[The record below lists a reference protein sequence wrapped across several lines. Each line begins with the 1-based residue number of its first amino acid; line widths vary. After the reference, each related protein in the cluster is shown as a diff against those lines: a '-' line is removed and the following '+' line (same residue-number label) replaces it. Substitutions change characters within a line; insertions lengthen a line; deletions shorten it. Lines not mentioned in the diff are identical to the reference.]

1 MEEER
6 TDMSESQ
13 NKDAPMTEMT
23 RGHHNQLLRFVPGL
37 KALGS
42 YDRTW
47 FRKDL
52 VAGISVAAVALPIAI
67 AYSQLA
73 GVPPVYGL
81 YASLLPLVA
90 YALFGTSR
98 QLILAPDAATCAIV
112 AAVVL
117 PLAGQDMVR
126 YLSLTAALAM
136 IAGVFCIVAGL
147 ARLGFLTNFLARP
160 ILTGYLNGIA
170 ICIITGQLGTLFGF
184 KLKPEGFFRLLWE
197 FISKLGETHAP
208 TLAVGA
214 TTLALL
220 VVLARLAPKVP
231 GPLVAVVFGIA
242 GSVVFGLSGHGLK
255 LLGAIPAGLPAFAI
269 PAITVRDWESLLLGA
284 AGLALISYNSTM
296 VTARGFAAKNR
307 YDIDSNQEFIAL
319 GMANIGAGVLQ
330 GFAIAGADSRT
341 AVNDSVGGKSQVT
354 GLVAAGA
361 LVLTL
366 MFFTGPLGWLPM
378 AVLSA
383 VLIKAAMGLFDLK
396 GLLNLRRVSPQE
408 FRLCIITLLGVITVG
423 VLPGVVVA
431 IGVAIVQ
438 LMIRTS
444 MPHDAVL
451 GRIPG
456 TGMYRDIATNPEV
469 ETFPGLVIYR
479 FDASLVFFNADH
491 FKARVKTVIQQASK
505 PVRYLL
511 LDAGTMPMLDTTGAA
526 GLDQVYG
533 DLEAQ
538 GITLALTAAK
548 GPVRTMLDRTGLAVR
563 IGPER
568 MFPTVESAVEALSA
582 YEKGK

>member
-1 MEEER
+1 MKR
-6 TDMSESQ
+6 
-13 NKDAPMTEMT
+13 DAPMTGLST
-23 RGHHNQLLRFVPGL
+23 GYHNQLLRFVPGL
-37 KALGS
+37 VALGR

-47 FRKDL
+47 FRLDL

-90 YALFGTSR
+90 YALFGSSR

-112 AAVVL
+112 AAVVA
-117 PLAGQDMVR
+117 PLAGVDPVR

-184 KLKPEGFFRLLWE
+184 SLAPEGFFRLLWE
-197 FISKLGETHAP
+197 FISKLSETHGP

-220 VVLARLAPKVP
+220 LSLARLAPKVP
-231 GPLVAVVFGIA
+231 GPLVAVVLGIA
-242 GSVVFGLSGHGLK
+242 GSVVFGLSEHGLK
-255 LLGAIPAGLPAFAI
+255 LLGAIPAGLPALAI
-269 PAITVRDWESLLLGA
+269 PAITVRDWESLLMGA

-307 YDIDSNQEFIAL
+307 YDIDANQEFIAL

-330 GFAIAGADSRT
+330 GFAVAGADSRT
-341 AVNDSVGGKSQVT
+341 AVNDSVGGKSQVS
-354 GLVAAGA
+354 GLVAAA
-361 LVLTL
+361 VLALTL
-366 MFFTGPLGWLPM
+366 LFFTGPLGWLPM
-378 AVLSA
+378 TVLSA
-383 VLIKAAMGLFDLK
+383 VLIKAAMGLFDLQ
-396 GLLNLRRVSPQE
+396 GLMNLRRVSPQE
-408 FRLCIITLLGVITVG
+408 FRLCLITLLGVITVG

-431 IGVAIVQ
+431 IGVALVQ
-438 LMIRTS
+438 LLIRAS

-456 TGMYRDIATNPEV
+456 TGIYSDKATHPEA
-469 ETFPGLVIYR
+469 ETSPGLVIYR

-491 FKARVKTVIQQASK
+491 FKARVKTVVREASK

-511 LDAGTMPMLDTTGAA
+511 LDTGTMPILDTTGADS
-526 GLDQVYG
+526 LDQVCG

-538 GITLALTAAK
+538 GITMAVAAAK
-548 GPVRTMLDRTGLAVR
+548 SPVRTMFDRTGLAGR
-563 IGPER
+563 IGPDR
-568 MFPTVESAVEALSA
+568 MFPTVASAVEALTRA
-582 YEKGK
+582 TP